1 MFAAQLR
8 SQLPSTFQDISD
20 SGFSKADMSQKASKI
35 AVEALVKAIHGGA
48 APSKTPLYS
57 EADTETDFGWVTNF
71 AGVDPQQT

>member
-1 MFAAQLR
+1 
-8 SQLPSTFQDISD
+8 
-20 SGFSKADMSQKASKI
+20 MSQKASKI